1 LTSRPGIF
9 YIAEMFI
16 AHASLITL
24 SLASTLLTG
33 ALLPLLHLLRP
44 ARK

>member
-1 LTSRPGIF
+1 
-9 YIAEMFI
+9 MFT
-16 AHASLITL
+16 AHASLLTA
-24 SLASTLLTG
+24 SLASFPLTG